1 MQQHVE
7 MPLAS
12 QSGPNK
18 IWKTG
23 IGTVLPHPEVFFYP
37 LYFHLF
43 SKLTVFFAAN
53 LARLYICLQ
62 ESALDAKMPPK
73 GHLPD

>member
-37 LYFHLF
+37 QYFHLF
-43 SKLTVFFAAN
+43 SKLTVFA
-53 LARLYICLQ
+53 L
-62 ESALDAKMPPK
+62 ESALDAKIPPK